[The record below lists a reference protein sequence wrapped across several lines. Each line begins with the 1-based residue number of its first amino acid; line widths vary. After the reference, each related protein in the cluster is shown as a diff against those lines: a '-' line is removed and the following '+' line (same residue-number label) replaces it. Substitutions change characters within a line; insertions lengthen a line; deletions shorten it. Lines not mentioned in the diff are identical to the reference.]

1 MTGSD
6 VGVFAAFGA
15 LMGLMFIICIVMYV
29 LFSLGLYTLAGRR
42 NIENP
47 WLAWIPVVQFYTM
60 GEVIGPFKIADYN
73 IDKPGLYLLLG
84 MVGCMVLS
92 QIPVLGIIFTL
103 ATAVLSFGAF
113 YYLFKRYTT
122 DNTPMLYTIL
132 SLVTFGFLGAIFV
145 FMIRNNE
152 DLNKG
157 SSAAV

>member
-60 GEVIGPFKIADYN
+60 GEVIGPVKIADYN
-73 IDKPGLYLLLG
+73 IDKPGL
-84 MVGCMVLS
+84 
-92 QIPVLGIIFTL
+92 
-103 ATAVLSFGAF
+103 
-113 YYLFKRYTT
+113 
-122 DNTPMLYTIL
+122 
-132 SLVTFGFLGAIFV
+132 
-145 FMIRNNE
+145 
-152 DLNKG
+152 
-157 SSAAV
+157 SAAGYGGMHGTVSDTCTWHNIYVSYSCIKFRCFLLFIQTLYHRQHTYALYHLKFGDLWISRGYFRVYDPQ